1 MEFPL
6 EGKPLG
12 FRVPGSAMIHNFGIV
27 MPEELGDV
35 LVYLNRRKVFPNT
48 APTAHAKLR
57 YS

>member
-1 MEFPL
+1 
-6 EGKPLG
+6 
-12 FRVPGSAMIHNFGIV
+12 